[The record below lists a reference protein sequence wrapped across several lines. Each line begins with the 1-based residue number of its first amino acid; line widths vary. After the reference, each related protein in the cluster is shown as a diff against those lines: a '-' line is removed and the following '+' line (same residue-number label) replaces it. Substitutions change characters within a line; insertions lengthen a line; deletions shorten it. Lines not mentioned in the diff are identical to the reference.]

1 MGCPASEKMLFL
13 RKRNTMEIV
22 SILILFLLSFQVMP
36 VALGIDIQK
45 TSFIHITGS
54 VVFLVLGQLL
64 LFLTGIWLG
73 NRFMHLVSG
82 INRYILFVGFFLI
95 AVRFS
100 MEAFRVR
107 KGERTYVMGKS
118 VTYILPAVA
127 QAVNTF
133 LAGILFY
140 FLPLNLSSDIIY
152 LALFSFV
159 FSVLFAFIKNKTL
172 ALPAISL
179 LYMTGGGL
187 LILISF
193 YFLFF

>member
-1 MGCPASEKMLFL
+1 M
-13 RKRNTMEIV
+13 TIV

-36 VALGIDIQK
+36 VALGIDVQK
-45 TSFIHITGS
+45 TPFLHVIGS
-54 VVFLVLGQLL
+54 IVFLVLGQLL
-64 LFLTGIWLG
+64 LFLAGIGLG
-73 NRFMHLVSG
+73 SRFMHLVSG
-82 INRYILFVGFFLI
+82 MSRYVLFVVFFLI

-107 KGERTYVMGKS
+107 KGERTYILGKS
-118 VTYILPAVA
+118 VTFILPAVA

-140 FLPLNLSSDIIY
+140 FLPLDLSSDLLY
-152 LALFSFV
+152 LALFSLV
-159 FSVLFAFIKNKTL
+159 FSVLFAWIKNKAL

-179 LYMTGGGL
+179 LYMTAGGV
-187 LILISF
+187 LIFVSF